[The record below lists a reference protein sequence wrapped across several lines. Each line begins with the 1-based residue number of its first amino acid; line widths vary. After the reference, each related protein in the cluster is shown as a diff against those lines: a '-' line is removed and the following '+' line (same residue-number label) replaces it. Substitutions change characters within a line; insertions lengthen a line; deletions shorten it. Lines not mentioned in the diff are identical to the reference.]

1 MTQANPG
8 EVAST
13 GEARQTQ
20 TPILSPRA
28 SSVVLDVRNLAK
40 HYPVR
45 TGFVTRGRL
54 VAAEEV
60 TFSIA
65 KGETLALVGESG
77 SGKSTVAKCILRL
90 EEPSAG
96 EVTLNGLPVTGIPF
110 TELRHR
116 RAQMQMVFQDPLDS
130 LNPRKRVWTLVA
142 EPLWLHGLVPR
153 RHVKEKV
160 AELFELVGLHRDHLD
175 RYPHQLSG
183 GQQQRVGIAR
193 ALATHPAL
201 AVLDEPTSALDVSVQ
216 AQLIGLLRA
225 LQQRLQLSYLFITH
239 DLALATILSTRVA
252 VMYLGHIMELGP
264 TAVVLRRPLN
274 PYTRALISATPVD
287 NPWETRERITLAG
300 EPTSP
305 INPPVGCRLAP
316 RCPYVLPK
324 CRAQP
329 IPLVEVVPGH
339 AVRCIR
345 FQEEHVN
352 GAWNPEPTAVAAA
365 TTLERI
371 PHAATGGE

>member
-1 MTQANPG
+1 MTQVNPG
-8 EVAST
+8 DIAST
-13 GEARQTQ
+13 GEAPQTQ
-20 TPILSPRA
+20 APILSPQA

-45 TGFVTRGRL
+45 TGFLTRGRL

-65 KGETLALVGESG
+65 RGETLALVGESG

-96 EVTLNGLPVTGIPF
+96 EVTLNGLPMTGIPLP
-110 TELRHR
+110 ELRHR

-216 AQLIGLLRA
+216 AQLIGLLRD

-239 DLALATILSTRVA
+239 DLALIRTIADRVIVMTDGRIVEHGTTERIFTAPSADYTRKLLANTPSIEVA
-252 VMYLGHIMELGP
+252 LGHV
-264 TAVVLRRPLN
+264 TAP
-274 PYTRALISATPVD
+274 AS
-287 NPWETRERITLAG
+287 
-300 EPTSP
+300 
-305 INPPVGCRLAP
+305 
-316 RCPYVLPK
+316 
-324 CRAQP
+324 
-329 IPLVEVVPGH
+329 
-339 AVRCIR
+339 
-345 FQEEHVN
+345 
-352 GAWNPEPTAVAAA
+352 
-365 TTLERI
+365 
-371 PHAATGGE
+371 